1 MKVIGAIIIG
11 AVVDVIFLYS
21 CLCAASRADYFDEL
35 AMERSE
41 LDGSGLWTDYENSE
55 ERL

>member
-1 MKVIGAIIIG
+1 MIGAIIIG
-11 AVVDVIFLYS
+11 VVVDVIFLYS